1 MKKLLLCASAFALL
15 LGSCS
20 KDDADSA
27 AVEVKGKVAF
37 SASMTIGEGVSTRTH
52 LEPDGTVY
60 KYYWDDGDMVGA
72 TINNG
77 TETEIVPFIVAKGGT
92 EKAQFTVVDED
103 LAYLGD
109 PTYYLVYPYDKS
121 ATVTDYNVNVTI
133 PASQRYRENSF
144 ATMTAP
150 AVAAITEE
158 YDSENTQVTMQPV
171 ASYIRVPVT
180 GAGKLTALELNV
192 KNSAGKYVV
201 LSGSHKVSLKN
212 IASAA
217 TKATVD
223 GESDDTLNDNNKVTI
238 SFGNGG
244 IDLKYEEPAYL
255 WFVVPADMPLRNSTL
270 TFTATVNGAEQK
282 VEIVVPAAA
291 STTLARNQY
300 LVVPT
305 ISVGTENMV
314 MIKNT
319 EDFLKYAFAAN
330 YNVAIGLSADPIN
343 DSIVAEYYK
352 DNKFKTAVLLA
363 DLNYRNYAA
372 QDVYQD
378 AVQSEEQDEILL
390 EALKSY
396 MQNGGGI
403 ASFDDSD
410 VSIDGNGHKISY
422 LPVYGN
428 GIFEAAPSLLKDLTI
443 QQATVN
449 VPDGTKT
456 AASFLGRLT
465 SFRNVSGVTIS
476 GGSLLNVG
484 EGVTPTLV
492 GASVSASALPT
503 KAQMTVSRYPSVNGV
518 AADYAYYAATLTINA
533 DVDASNADKTGF
545 FNTATPRFA
554 KFKGSKDG
562 VIISKVSNATYA
574 KAILD
579 AVDNTGKSFSVMDRA
594 NVSYWTG
601 TVPASVTD
609 DGIVTAE
616 DLAYYVRNGGS
627 VTLTNNIDLQGKDWM
642 VGSGTLTVDG
652 GKKKISNAVVVADE
666 TASNFYTYS
675 LLGNAVKVSN
685 LTVDGVEIDVE
696 AGDKPC
702 VIGGVAYQGSATN
715 VTVSNVTINVA
726 SDVKFYSSSRDYN
739 HVGGLISL
747 VTGDSEGNNVSAVA
761 IECNGNEN
769 VGPVG
774 GMFGGFEAASFNNN
788 VITWGEGA
796 TGAMIGAWTITDD
809 AVVEG
814 CNAGAAPII
823 DVLIVNAANNGQTIN
838 LDFKD
843 CSETIYNEIVNPNDY
858 MTSIKLNGELQEIA
872 PSK

>member
-270 TFTATVNGAEQK
+270 TFTATVNGAEQT
-282 VEIVVPAAA
+282 VEIEVPAAA

-330 YNVAIGLSADPIN
+330 
-343 DSIVAEYYK
+343 
-352 DNKFKTAVLLA
+352 
-363 DLNYRNYAA
+363 
-372 QDVYQD
+372 
-378 AVQSEEQDEILL
+378 
-390 EALKSY
+390 
-396 MQNGGGI
+396 
-403 ASFDDSD
+403 
-410 VSIDGNGHKISY
+410 
-422 LPVYGN
+422 
-428 GIFEAAPSLLKDLTI
+428 
-443 QQATVN
+443 
-449 VPDGTKT
+449 
-456 AASFLGRLT
+456 
-465 SFRNVSGVTIS
+465 
-476 GGSLLNVG
+476 
-484 EGVTPTLV
+484 
-492 GASVSASALPT
+492 
-503 KAQMTVSRYPSVNGV
+503 
-518 AADYAYYAATLTINA
+518 
-533 DVDASNADKTGF
+533 
-545 FNTATPRFA
+545 
-554 KFKGSKDG
+554 
-562 VIISKVSNATYA
+562 
-574 KAILD
+574 
-579 AVDNTGKSFSVMDRA
+579 
-594 NVSYWTG
+594 
-601 TVPASVTD
+601 
-609 DGIVTAE
+609 
-616 DLAYYVRNGGS
+616 
-627 VTLTNNIDLQGKDWM
+627 
-642 VGSGTLTVDG
+642 
-652 GKKKISNAVVVADE
+652 
-666 TASNFYTYS
+666 
-675 LLGNAVKVSN
+675 
-685 LTVDGVEIDVE
+685 
-696 AGDKPC
+696 
-702 VIGGVAYQGSATN
+702 
-715 VTVSNVTINVA
+715 
-726 SDVKFYSSSRDYN
+726 
-739 HVGGLISL
+739 
-747 VTGDSEGNNVSAVA
+747 
-761 IECNGNEN
+761 
-769 VGPVG
+769 
-774 GMFGGFEAASFNNN
+774 
-788 VITWGEGA
+788 
-796 TGAMIGAWTITDD
+796 
-809 AVVEG
+809 
-814 CNAGAAPII
+814 
-823 DVLIVNAANNGQTIN
+823 
-838 LDFKD
+838 
-843 CSETIYNEIVNPNDY
+843 
-858 MTSIKLNGELQEIA
+858 
-872 PSK
+872 